1 MAITLAQAKV
11 GMANKVDQNIIDLIQ
26 RNSTFM
32 NALTWDD
39 AVAPGTGGSTLTYGY
54 LQTLTPASAAGRS
67 LNNEYTA
74 QHAIKTSKTVDLQIM
89 GGSFEIDR
97 VIAKNSSK
105 RNDEVTYQITEKTK
119 ATVSRFQYL
128 AINGDKATTNEFDGL
143 NSLLANTENEILAP
157 SVDVHGAMT
166 AAHAEDLCEA
176 LDLAIAS
183 LDGTPSMIL
192 CNTDMKVKLVAAAR
206 MLNYKA
212 EARDEFGRAVDT
224 YGDTPIVDMKQY
236 YNGST
241 TVNVIPTRSA
251 IEYRVKA
258 VTATTFATDGTFA
271 GSADGYLYT
280 ESSGTYTKVNSGS
293 YNSATTYYIKL
304 AAAKTTDIYV
314 VRLALDGFH
323 AVSPQEQGV
332 GLTTILPNFNN
343 EGAVHKGEVE
353 MVGAVALKSTKAAAV
368 LRGIIV
374 KG

>member
-11 GMANKVDQNIIDLIQ
+11 GMANKIDQNIIDLIQ
-26 RNSTFM
+26 RDSTLM

-105 RNDEVTYQITEKTK
+105 RNDEVAYQITEKTK

-128 AINGDKATTNEFDGL
+128 AVNGNKATTNEFDGL
-143 NSLLANTENEILAP
+143 NTLLADTENEINAA
-157 SVDVHGAMT
+157 SVDLSGAMT
-166 AAHAEDLCEA
+166 AAHAETICEA
-176 LDLAIAS
+176 LDEAILS
-183 LDGTPSMIL
+183 LDGAPSLIL
-192 CNTDMKVKLVAAAR
+192 TNKKGAIKLNAAAR
-206 MLNYKA
+206 MLNYHA
-212 EARDEFGRAVDT
+212 EARDEFGRIVNM
-224 YGDTPIVDMKQY
+224 YGDTPIVDMKDY

-241 TVNVIPTRSA
+241 TVNVIPVRTA
-251 IEYRVKA
+251 AEYRVVT
-258 VTATTFATDGTFA
+258 VTATTFKTDGSFA
-271 GSADGYLYT
+271 KSADGYLYT
-280 ESSGTYTKVNSGS
+280 ESSGTYSKVQSGS
-293 YNSATTYYIKL
+293 FNSATTYYIL
-304 AAAKTTDIYV
+304 LGASGTTDIYV
-314 VRLALDGFH
+314 VRCALDGFH
-323 AVSPQEQGV
+323 AVSPIEQGV

-353 MVGAVALKSTKAAAV
+353 LVGAVALKSSKAAAV
-368 LRGIIV
+368 LRAV
-374 KG
+374 KL

>member
-11 GMANKVDQNIIDLIQ
+11 GMANKIDQNIIDLIQ
-26 RNSTFM
+26 RDSTLM

-54 LQTLTPASAAGRS
+54 LQTTTPASAAGRS

-74 QHAIKTSKTVDLQIM
+74 QHAVKTSKTVDLQIM

-97 VIAKNSSK
+97 VLAKNTNK
-105 RNDEVTYQITEKTK
+105 RNDEVQYQITEKTK
-119 ATVSRFQYL
+119 ATVARFQYL
-128 AINGDKATTNEFDGL
+128 AVNGNKATTNEFDGL
-143 NSLLANTENEILAP
+143 NTLLAETENEILCP

-176 LDLAIAS
+176 IDEGIAS
-183 LDGTPSMIL
+183 LDGAPSLIL
-192 CNTDMKVKLVAAAR
+192 CDTKMKVKLIAAAR
-206 MLNYKA
+206 MLNYKG

-236 YNGST
+236 YNGSS
-241 TVNVIPTRSA
+241 TVDVIPVRSA
-251 IEYRVKA
+251 IEYRVKT
-258 VTATTFATDGTFA
+258 VTATTFKTDGTFV

-280 ESSGTYTKVNSGS
+280 ESSGTYTKVSSGS

-304 AAAKTTDIYV
+304 AAANTTDIYI

-332 GLTTILPNFNN
+332 GLTTILPNFAN

-353 MVGAVALKSTKAAAV
+353 LVGAVALKSTKAAAV
-368 LRGIIV
+368 LRGIQV
-374 KG
+374 K